1 VAGEIGGPFAH
12 KGWIVAEEAEPAV
25 AGAAEEAAHM
35 AGHVAVVDAQWPR
48 RWPLADGA
56 GAVLR
61 LAQALVGRLIEAV
74 FALALLRASP
84 LAERGIAVVARAP
97 LTA

>member
-35 AGHVAVVDAQWPR
+35 AGHVAVVDAQ
-48 RWPLADGA
+48 WPLADGA